1 MAERRQHDEGGAGRR
16 RTAWAVS
23 LVLLVVAL
31 LLLQLLQG
39 LASAGRRMGYYVE
52 SGRDG
57 LIVTQVVPGE
67 PAAAAGIRSGDLLV
81 EVAGRRVSSDYEYDL
96 AAETFRPRAPVE
108 LVVER
113 GGERRTITVTP
124 GAAFAWRPYLLGAA
138 ACLIHLALAVLV
150 LVSGHWDRPAQLLT
164 VLVGA
169 IAVELALPL
178 RTVGLPLQDLVA
190 TSAYWLLTGLQ
201 YGVELHLASWIPTRR
216 GFVAR
221 RPWVVPAFYLVGGLY
236 GLVGLGAALPG
247 AIAAAW
253 LGWTATGAGEA
264 VLAAWYLAWPFGVT
278 ALFAHAARRWP
289 ERLGRQQAQLV
300 LIGLLPWA
308 ALTTVVTIAGLI
320 GRPTPL
326 WIEMA
331 EPLCLAVYPVTVF
344 VALYR
349 YHLFDFEL
357 VVRRSLLYSALT
369 STLVLVFYALLGLG
383 GALTSRMAGGSRG
396 SVWVIAG
403 ATLVL
408 GLLFSPL
415 RRHMEA
421 LIERRFFPERADL
434 RERLTTLARE
444 LPRYGQLREIA
455 QVLVDEVRGTFAAK
469 RAVLLLA
476 EGSSGLLLRRATSI
490 GSGPG
495 TGPDLLLASDDPFLE
510 SLRARGAPESP
521 RAWRRR
527 SPAADRLAAAEIE
540 LAVPIA
546 TEEHLVGVLLV
557 GRRPGG
563 VEYRAE
569 EIDLLHLLS
578 HHVATVLENVA
589 LFESATTDGLTGLLR
604 REAALEHLDRE
615 IERARRYGRPLSI
628 ALADIDHFKSIND
641 THGHLVGDVA
651 LQRAA
656 ACLTSSLRS
665 TDIAG
670 RFGGEEFLIILPETP
685 ADAAFAV
692 VDKLRARLGDL
703 AIEVGGAAPISITA
717 SAGVAGLS
725 ELPEATPGAD
735 ALLEL
740 ADRRLYAAKHA
751 GRNRVAGVG

>member
-1 MAERRQHDEGGAGRR
+1 MQHDEGRARGRR
-16 RTAWAVS
+16 AAGAAALAV
-23 LVLLVVAL
+23 VVVAL
-31 LLLQLLQG
+31 LLVQLFQG

-52 SGRDG
+52 TGRDG
-57 LIVTQVVPGE
+57 LTVTQVVPGE
-67 PAAAAGIRSGDLLV
+67 PAEIGGIRAGDRLL
-81 EVAGRRVSSDYEYDL
+81 EVAGRPVASDYEYDL
-96 AAETFRPRAPVE
+96 VAESFRPREPVDV
-108 LVVER
+108 VVER
-113 GGERRTITVTP
+113 DGGRLELTVRP
-124 GAAFAWRPYLLGAA
+124 GAPFAWEAYLLGAA
-138 ACLIHLALAVLV
+138 ACLVHLALAVLV
-150 LVSGHWDRPAQLLT
+150 LMSGHWDRPAQLLT

-178 RTVGLPLQDLVA
+178 RTVGVPLQDLLA
-190 TSAYWLLTGLQ
+190 TGVYWLLTGLQ
-201 YGVELHLASWIPTRR
+201 YGVELHLASWIPARR
-216 GFVAR
+216 GFVDR
-221 RPWVVPAFYLVGGLY
+221 RPWVVPAFYLLGGLY
-236 GLVGLGAALPG
+236 GLVGLGATVPG
-247 AIAAAW
+247 ALAESW
-253 LGWTATGAGEA
+253 LGWTASAGGEM

-278 ALFAHAARRWP
+278 ALFATAAWGWP
-289 ERLGRQQAQLV
+289 DRLGRQQAALV

-308 ALTTVVTIAGLI
+308 VLTTVVTLAGLL
-320 GRPTPL
+320 GRATPL

-331 EPLCLAVYPVTVF
+331 EPLCLAVYPITVF
-344 VALYR
+344 IALYR

-369 STLVLVFYALLGLG
+369 STLFLVFYALLGVG
-383 GALTSRMAGGSRG
+383 GALTSQVTGGSRS

-415 RRHMEA
+415 RRRMEGV
-421 LIERRFFPERADL
+421 IERRFFPERAAL
-434 RERLTTLARE
+434 RERLATLARE

-469 RAVLLLA
+469 RTALLLA
-476 EGSSGLLLRRATSI
+476 EGSSGLLVRRATSI
-490 GSGPG
+490 GSGRG
-495 TGPDLLLASDDPFLE
+495 TCPDLLLAADDPFLD
-510 SLRARGAPESP
+510 SLRRRGAPESP
-521 RAWRRR
+521 QAWRRR
-527 SPAADRLAAAEIE
+527 SPAAAQLAASEIE

-546 TEEHLVGVLLV
+546 TEDHLVGILLV

-589 LFESATTDGLTGLLR
+589 LFESATTDGLTSLLR
-604 REAALEHLDRE
+604 RETALEHLERE

-651 LQRAA
+651 LQQVA

-670 RFGGEEFLIILPETP
+670 RFGGEEFLVILPETP
-685 ADAAFAV
+685 ADAAFTV
-692 VDKLRARLGDL
+692 MDKLRATLGDF
-703 AIEVGGAAPISITA
+703 AVEAGGSEPITVTVSI
-717 SAGVAGLS
+717 GVASLS
-725 ELPEATPGAD
+725 ELPAEAPSAD

-740 ADRRLYAAKHA
+740 ADRRLYAAKHD
-751 GRNRVAGVG
+751 GRNRVAGGG